1 MMMLAR
7 IAVVAKTLLLVY
19 QANQI
24 TAEVTHEECAG
35 QESFEAVNAQGLLQ
49 REKSELKVRKEEQK
63 WGWLFG
69 DWGKKE
75 KPARRSRKPR
85 RWRRRRTPEEEEEEE
100 EEEEAGDEDEEEEEE
115 EEEAEE
121 EEEEEEAEEEAKET
135 DESLYE
141 SLYGTGP

>member
-49 REKSELKVRKEEQK
+49 REKSELKEQK
-63 WGWLFG
+63 WGWLFEG
-69 DWGKKE
+69 WGKKE
-75 KPARRSRKPR
+75 TPAPRPRKPR
-85 RWRRRRTPEEEEEEE
+85 RRRRRRTPTKEEQEEEEVDTEE
-100 EEEEAGDEDEEEEEE
+100 EEEEADEK
-115 EEEAEE
+115 A
-121 EEEEEEAEEEAKET
+121 AEEEAKG
-135 DESLYE
+135 ESLYG